1 MTRQGL
7 DRLLMAMLV
16 LTAVIGITVS
26 YSISKDRDWRRYE
39 ETFDARSA
47 ELARALDE
55 ELESYRIAINSV
67 RSFIEGSEK
76 VTDDE
81 FALFA
86 GTIMKDKPELISIDY
101 ILDMP
106 AAQRLI
112 WELSNGLS
120 VTDMDESG
128 AFRRAPY
135 RSNHKVLDLGYPED
149 VGLAFKGLDLS
160 AFPSINRMLA
170 DAAAIGSEAALSN
183 VEIVAPGGDS
193 SKGCVITVPVH
204 HIEDRIRSG
213 DGGTPAGFVLA
224 ALDTGMMMAN
234 LVKSSENAGML
245 VKVESMEDGE
255 AHLIRDF
262 GAEPLRRRCLLL
274 PDFPQNV
281 AVVEKLGLSL
291 KISFAATSKFQ
302 RENLSYMYLV
312 TFPVGLLMTAIG
324 LLAVLL
330 VGRDKDK
337 LKAMVEERVAD
348 LRSSEARYKE
358 MFVSSYDPIL
368 LVNSQGV
375 IEMANPAAASLTGR
389 AAGVL
394 VGMRLEELL
403 SQDAKL
409 LENDLIQRIKEGTAF
424 RYEHRVVNASG
435 GLTEVDGT
443 YSSLPDGKLQAIWR
457 DITEYRKRQ

>member
-26 YSISKDRDWRRYE
+26 YSISRDRDWRRYE

-47 ELARALDE
+47 ELANGLSE
-55 ELESYRIAINSV
+55 ELESFRIAINSV

-76 VTDDE
+76 VTDEE

-86 GTIMKDKPELISIDY
+86 GTLIKNKPELLSIDY

-112 WELSNGLS
+112 WELSNALS
-120 VTDMDESG
+120 VSDMDESG
-128 AFRRAPY
+128 ALRRAPY

-160 AFPSINRMLA
+160 AFPRINGALA
-170 DAAAIGSEAALSN
+170 DAAAIGSEVALCN
-183 VEIVAPGGDS
+183 VEIIAPGGDI

-224 ALDTGMMMAN
+224 ALDAGMMLAN
-234 LVKSSENAGML
+234 LVRGSENAGML
-245 VKVESMEDGE
+245 VKVESLEDGD

-262 GAEPLRRRCLLL
+262 GTEPLRRRCLLL

-291 KISFAATSKFQ
+291 KVSFAATSKFQ

-324 LLAVLL
+324 VLAVLL
-330 VGRDKDK
+330 VGRDKYK
-337 LKAMVEERVAD
+337 LRGMVEERVAE

-368 LVNSQGV
+368 LVSGEGV
-375 IEMANPAAASLTGR
+375 IEMANPAAAHLTGR
-389 AAGVL
+389 TTDEL
-394 VGMRLEELL
+394 EGMRMEELL
-403 SQDAKL
+403 SQEARL
-409 LENDLIQRIKEGTAF
+409 LEIDLMQRIKDGTAF